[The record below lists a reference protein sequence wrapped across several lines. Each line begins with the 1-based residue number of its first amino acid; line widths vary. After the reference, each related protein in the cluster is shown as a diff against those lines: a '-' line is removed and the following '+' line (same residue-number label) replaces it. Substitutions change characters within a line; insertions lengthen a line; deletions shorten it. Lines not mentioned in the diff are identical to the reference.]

1 MSKLPAL
8 LLLLLLLLLL
18 CFLSFLLLVSEEGT
32 KDVHVICPHEQEQ
45 RRQQSGKAER
55 EKL

>member
-1 MSKLPAL
+1 
-8 LLLLLLLLLL
+8 
-18 CFLSFLLLVSEEGT
+18 LLVSEEGT
-32 KDVHVICPHEQEQ
+32 KDGHVICPHEQEQ